1 MWFPHLR
8 QHPISIQM
16 SIRHSHLICVIN
28 SKIGKNTFY
37 TDKHC
42 QYPHCHYRIFR
53 DILTLK
59 SHVLFIPH
67 IHAYFPR
74 HHIIIN
80 MIKQLF
86 YSYVNAIMKP
96 LFAYTIVFF
105 EMFFRISSMIL
116 EAYSVKFFMLY
127 SNKNKLDNSHLLDYS
142 QKSDRRL
149 SQNKISL
156 GEHVAE
162 IKGIAL

>member
-1 MWFPHLR
+1 
-8 QHPISIQM
+8 
-16 SIRHSHLICVIN
+16 
-28 SKIGKNTFY
+28 
-37 TDKHC
+37 
-42 QYPHCHYRIFR
+42 
-53 DILTLK
+53 
-59 SHVLFIPH
+59 
-67 IHAYFPR
+67 
-74 HHIIIN
+74 
-80 MIKQLF
+80 
-86 YSYVNAIMKP
+86 MKP

-116 EAYSVKFFMLY
+116 EAYSVKFLMLY
-127 SNKNKLDNSHLLDYS
+127 SNKNRLDNSHLLDYS